1 MHAGV
6 AIHDGVQAT
15 LQETLHSGAADRA
28 LVQEVISCRERVPE
42 DGGRGEDPAL
52 LFYTIDITKSENVP
66 ILCDHFL
73 ED

>member
-1 MHAGV
+1 MTPVSSVHAAGV

-28 LVQEVISCRERVPE
+28 LVQEVISRGQRVPE

-52 LFYTIDITKSENVP
+52 LFYT
-66 ILCDHFL
+66 LCVR
-73 ED
+73 

>member
-15 LQETLHSGAADRA
+15 LQETLHSGAAHRA
-28 LVQEVISCRERVPE
+28 LVQEVISRGERVPE

-52 LFYTIDITKSENVP
+52 LFYT
-66 ILCDHFL
+66 L
-73 ED
+73 